1 MPRRKGNPV
10 RTVTSSR
17 RRLALALVAVI
28 GTTGAAHARAADST
42 AAPATAPTQQELLE
56 KINALQSEV
65 NQLKTQQAATSAEQ
79 KLESQR
85 SVDAS
90 VAQVQADAQRHSQL
104 FDLTDGNAVVAQHTD
119 SGFKFHTAD
128 GNFSVNPWLQ
138 LQFRYE
144 TTYRSRASTGDDTQS
159 GFEVRRLK
167 YGADGNLFGPNLT
180 YFLQFSVDRTSGNT
194 LLELAW
200 AKYHFQNTPFSVQF
214 GDIKDPLD
222 HEQIISSRY
231 MNPIERTLV
240 DDIFAHGEGFAKG
253 VTVTYEDKALRA
265 AGSFTGGLNN
275 YNTNFEEYP
284 ANADNWGTAGRVEY
298 KFFGDWKD
306 YDTHF
311 SAYGTQQDTLVAGI
325 SGDWSE
331 AGKGGTFTHVLDAEY
346 LAQSGLFLYGA
357 YLGRYTRDDTVG
369 TGKTATVNDTY
380 DSTLRVQASYLIDT
394 HWEPYVQYEYIHF
407 DAKDLAAKSEDQVH
421 VFRIGASYYFYGHSA
436 KFQTD
441 VSYLPNGSPTNDTN
455 SGVLLDNGHNEL
467 IWRAQ
472 FQLLL

>member
-1 MPRRKGNPV
+1 MPIFTR
-10 RTVTSSR
+10 SSR
-17 RRLALALVAVI
+17 YRLAAFLTAAI
-28 GTTGAAHARAADST
+28 GAAASAQSRAADSPAT
-42 AAPATAPTQQELLE
+42 PPASPATAPTQQELLE

-65 NQLKTQQAATSAEQ
+65 TELKKQQNASTTAEQ
-79 KLESQR
+79 KLETQR
-85 SVDAS
+85 AVDAA
-90 VAQVQADAQRHSQL
+90 VTQVQADAERHSQL
-104 FDLTDGNAVVAQHTD
+104 FDLSDGNAIVAQHTD
-119 SGFKFHTAD
+119 SGFKFHTVD
-128 GNFSVNPWLQ
+128 GNYSVNPWLQ

-144 TTYRSRASTGDDTQS
+144 TTYRSQTATGDDTQS

-167 YGADGNLFGPNLT
+167 FGADGNLFGPNLT

-214 GDIKDPLD
+214 GNIKDPLD

-253 VTVTYEDKALRA
+253 VTLTYEDKGPLRA

-284 ANADNWGTAGRVEY
+284 TNADNWGTAGRVEY

-311 SAYGTQQDTLVAGI
+311 SAYGTQQDTLIAGVAA
-325 SGDWSE
+325 DWTE
-331 AGKGGTFTHVLDAEY
+331 AGKGGVLTHVLDAEY
-346 LAQSGLFLYGA
+346 LTQSGLLLYGA
-357 YLGRYTRDDTVG
+357 YLGRYTRNDTVG

-380 DSTLRVQASYLIDT
+380 DSTLRIQASYAIDQ
-394 HWEPYVQYEYIHF
+394 HWEPYLQYEYIHF
-407 DAKDLAAKSEDQVH
+407 DPKGLAAKSEDEVH
-421 VFRIGASYYFYGHSA
+421 VIRLGTSYYFHGHNA

-441 VSYLPNGSPTNDTN
+441 VSYLPNGSPEADTG
-455 SGVLLDNGHNEL
+455 SGVLLDNGHSEL